1 MVANALSCTYVFL
14 NIMNTRFLGFEYV
27 KELYA
32 NDSDFFETYKACRHS
47 AFDNFYMMDG
57 YLFKENRLCVL
68 ASSFGELLVRET
80 YKGGLIGHFGVAKTL
95 DILYGYFYWLEM
107 KRDVQ
112 RIYEQCVACRKTKS
126 RVQPYE
132 LYTPLPVPIELWV
145 DISMDFV
152 LGLPRLKKG
161 RDSIFIVIDR
171 FSKMTYFIASH
182 GVDQPTNTNDPLH
195 VLNEPITR
203 SKVKAL
209 KEALNRLVD
218 ANLVITQPIIKIK
231 I

>member
-14 NIMNTRFLGFEYV
+14 NTMNTRFLGFEYV

-68 ASSFGELLVRET
+68 ASSFSELLVRET
-80 YKGGLIGHFGVAKTL
+80 YKGGLIGHFRVAKTL
-95 DILYGYFYWLEM
+95 DVLYGYFYWPEM

-126 RVQPYE
+126 RVQPYG
-132 LYTPLPVPIELWV
+132 LYTPLPVPIELWI

-161 RDSIFIVIDR
+161 RDFIFVVIDR
-171 FSKMTYFIASH
+171 FSKMTYFIASY